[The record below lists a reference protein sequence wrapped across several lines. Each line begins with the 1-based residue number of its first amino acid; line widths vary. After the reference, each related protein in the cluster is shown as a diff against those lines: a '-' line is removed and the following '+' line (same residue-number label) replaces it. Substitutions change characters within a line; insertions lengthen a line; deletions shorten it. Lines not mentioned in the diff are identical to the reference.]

1 MPRSAGH
8 VQGPDG
14 RARGRPRPCGVR
26 GLQLCSKLRRVRV
39 RSNGSPGLPAGEHA
53 KRDRATNAQSRIADL
68 TRRSYRFH
76 PPPQH
81 DRRYL
86 SGQVEGICVGA
97 GSPRAASARET
108 NCFRL
113 PQSELAEE
121 EEATTSSRA
130 EEESATGGGGGR
142 TRKKRNA
149 GNPNKWR
156 QVSPRRMEPTDISPD
171 RHRRLIRPPSDPAQK
186 TQVAPA
192 SRVVGWPP
200 SPDLRSA
207 TQCDWFEPDYT
218 SAHRRFLGTVD
229 YIWHTPSFRPLS
241 ALLPVPWEVL
251 SRYYGEVCPTS
262 GGQATTCPSAV
273 TSFGLGRRLLSGRM
287 GITAEHGT

>member
-8 VQGPDG
+8 MQGPDG

-26 GLQLCSKLRRVRV
+26 GLQLCAKLRRVRV

-97 GSPRAASARET
+97 GSPRVASARET

-130 EEESATGGGGGR
+130 EEESATGGGGGGR
-142 TRKKRNA
+142 TRKKRNV
-149 GNPNKWR
+149 GNPNKW
-156 QVSPRRMEPTDISPD
+156 SAGE
-171 RHRRLIRPPSDPAQK
+171 
-186 TQVAPA
+186 
-192 SRVVGWPP
+192 
-200 SPDLRSA
+200 SA
-207 TQCDWFEPDYT
+207 TDGADGHIP
-218 SAHRRFLGTVD
+218 R
-229 YIWHTPSFRPLS
+229 
-241 ALLPVPWEVL
+241 
-251 SRYYGEVCPTS
+251 
-262 GGQATTCPSAV
+262 
-273 TSFGLGRRLLSGRM
+273 
-287 GITAEHGT
+287 